1 MRLKQVALTFALVTM
16 STAVF
21 SAHHEKTTTPTENN
35 YVLLSTFG
43 TAQGERT
50 DDLEKE
56 LIAMV
61 KQRESDGFDNCGLYR
76 HSFVGP
82 RLFYAYCYFT
92 DYAQLD
98 AIQAKARARSTTPMN
113 SIQKY
118 SSHADNIVQVQK
130 RNMTEAPE
138 NSVFMTW
145 RFGPYLT
152 INERQERAELLFSGF
167 NKAFGGCNL
176 YLHAWGAEIAHYVS
190 CGFENFTDFGKKDA
204 AINKILGEQWADLKL
219 DIKDH
224 SDEFLTK
231 VLD

>member
-1 MRLKQVALTFALVTM
+1 MRLKQVALTFALVIM
-16 STAVF
+16 SIAIF

-98 AIQAKARARSTTPMN
+98 AIQAKARARSTSPMN

-152 INERQERAELLFSGF
+152 IMNAKKERNCYSLDSTKPLE
-167 NKAFGGCNL
+167 
-176 YLHAWGAEIAHYVS
+176 
-190 CGFENFTDFGKKDA
+190 A
-204 AINKILGEQWADLKL
+204 AIYTYTHGVQKSRTTFLVVSRTLLILEKKMPLL
-219 DIKDH
+219 IK
-224 SDEFLTK
+224 SWENNGLI
-231 VLD
+231 

>member
-1 MRLKQVALTFALVTM
+1 MHIKQAVLISLLGIM
-16 STAVF
+16 SIVGF
-21 SAHHEKTTTPTENN
+21 SAHHEKTTEPPESN

-43 TAQGERT
+43 TAQGEKA

-61 KQRESDGFDNCGLYR
+61 KQREADGFDNCGLYR

-98 AIQAKARARSTTPMN
+98 AIQAKSRARSTSPLN
-113 SIQKY
+113 AIQTY

-152 INERQERAELLFSGF
+152 INERQERADLLFSGF

-204 AINKILGEQWADLKL
+204 AINKILGEQWADQKL

-231 VLD
+231 VVD

>member
-1 MRLKQVALTFALVTM
+1 MHIKQAVLISLLGIMSIVA
-16 STAVF
+16 F
-21 SAHHEKTTTPTENN
+21 SAHHEKTTEPPESN

-43 TAQGERT
+43 TAQGEKA
-50 DDLEKE
+50 DDLEKK

-61 KQRESDGFDNCGLYR
+61 KQREADGFDNCGLYR

-98 AIQAKARARSTTPMN
+98 AIQAKSRARSTSPLN
-113 SIQKY
+113 AIQTY

-152 INERQERAELLFSGF
+152 INERQERADLLFSGF

-190 CGFENFTDFGKKDA
+190 CGFENFTDFGKKKRQYA
-204 AINKILGEQWADLKL
+204 RKI
-219 DIKDH
+219 
-224 SDEFLTK
+224 F
-231 VLD
+231 

>member
-98 AIQAKARARSTTPMN
+98 AIQAKARARSTSPMN

-190 CGFENFTDFGKKDA
+190 CGFENFTDF
-204 AINKILGEQWADLKL
+204 
-219 DIKDH
+219 
-224 SDEFLTK
+224 
-231 VLD
+231 

>member
-1 MRLKQVALTFALVTM
+1 MHIKQAVLISLLGLMSIVA
-16 STAVF
+16 F
-21 SAHHEKTTTPTENN
+21 SAHHEKTTEPPESN

-43 TAQGERT
+43 TAQGEKA

-61 KQRESDGFDNCGLYR
+61 KQREADGFDNCGLYR

-98 AIQAKARARSTTPMN
+98 AIQAKSRARSTSPLN
-113 SIQKY
+113 AIQTY

-152 INERQERAELLFSGF
+152 INERQERADLLFSGF

-204 AINKILGEQWADLKL
+204 AINKILGEQWADQKL

-231 VLD
+231 VID